1 MVISDTDILCFKFFR
16 ICKQLS
22 FCNYYLQQIL
32 KIQRENSHPN
42 DMYNTFE
49 NLHKIDYVTIPLP
62 MSIICPSF
70 PIIIAIPLH

>member
-32 KIQRENSHPN
+32 KTQRENSHPN

-49 NLHKIDYVTIPLP
+49 NLHKIDHVTIPLP